1 MASHWSEQSERTN
14 QFWLMAMA
22 WSAIY
27 LGRGFLQLLC
37 VPIALFFLLTAS
49 QARRDSQRYLARVLG
64 RPPVLMDTFK
74 HFYTF
79 ALVSGDRLLFL
90 AGRSHLFQL
99 DVHGEKLLTR
109 YADQQQG
116 CLLLVS
122 HLGSFDAMRV
132 RGVEDVDIPVRILID
147 KLHNQA
153 AIRVVE
159 TLNPALAKG
168 MIDAAKPS
176 VDLVLQLDECL
187 KAGEMVGIM
196 ADRAAIN
203 EKVEPI
209 EFLGDKAGFPV
220 GPWRLAAVLKV
231 PVLICFAV
239 YQGKNRYSVYIEE
252 VSSGQ
257 PVPRSDRQ
265 RVSRENMAQYV
276 SRLEFYTRSQPYNWF
291 NFYNFWLH
299 ETVNNN

>member
-1 MASHWSEQSERTN
+1 MAAHWSEQSERTN
-14 QFWLMAMA
+14 RFWLMAMA

-37 VPIALFFLLTAS
+37 VPIALFFLLTAK
-49 QARRDSQRYLARVLG
+49 QARRDSQHYLARVLG
-64 RPPVLMDTFK
+64 RPPVLLDTFK

-79 ALVSGDRLLFL
+79 ALISGDRLLFL
-90 AGRSHLFQL
+90 AGRSHLFEL
-99 DVHGEKLLTR
+99 EVHGEQLLTR
-109 YADQQQG
+109 YVEQQQG

-159 TLNPALAKG
+159 TLNPVLAKG
-168 MIDAAKPS
+168 MIDTAKHS

-196 ADRAAIN
+196 ADRSALN
-203 EKVEPI
+203 EKVAAVD
-209 EFLGDKAGFPV
+209 FLGDKAGFPV
-220 GPWRLAAVLKV
+220 GPWRMAAVLKV

-239 YQGKNRYSVYIEE
+239 YEGKNRYSVHIEE
-252 VSSGQ
+252 ISSGQ
-257 PVPRSDRQ
+257 PVPRSDRL
-265 RVSRENMAQYV
+265 RVSRENMARYV
-276 SRLEFYTRSQPYNWF
+276 SRLEFYTRSYPYNWF

-299 ETVNNN
+299 ETTNNN